1 MNDLNATERKVLL
14 LLQEGQNDPDL
25 IAEILDIDVEEVE
38 ICTDR
43 IIRLGYINA
52 YTVH

>member
-1 MNDLNATERKVLL
+1 MNDLNATERRILL
-14 LLQEGQNDPDL
+14 LLKEGHNDSDL
-25 IAEILDIDVEEVE
+25 IAEILDIEYEEVE

-43 IIRLGYINA
+43 IVRLGYIDA

>member
-1 MNDLNATERKVLL
+1 MIDLNATERRVLL
-14 LLQEGQNDPDL
+14 LLKEGHNDSDL
-25 IAEILDIDVEEVE
+25 IAEILDIDAEDVE

-43 IIRLGYINA
+43 IVKLGYIDA